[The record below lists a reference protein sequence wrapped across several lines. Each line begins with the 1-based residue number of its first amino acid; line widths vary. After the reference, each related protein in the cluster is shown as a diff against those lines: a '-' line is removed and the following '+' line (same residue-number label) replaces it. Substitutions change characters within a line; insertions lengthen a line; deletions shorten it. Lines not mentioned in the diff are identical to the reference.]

1 MLKKKYTDEEWYSW
15 PYNFINHIPNTEMVN
30 GNGDE
35 CPYCHKIGCE
45 HWTGRGWK
53 NPNYIAKYNC
63 CNCGSTGLEK
73 DMISKIF
80 DPPISGNMLGKTC
93 FEILFCPDC
102 KTELI
107 HKYRYGFN

>member
-80 DPPISGNMLGKTC
+80 DPPISGNMPGKTC

-107 HKYRYGFN
+107 HKYRYRFN